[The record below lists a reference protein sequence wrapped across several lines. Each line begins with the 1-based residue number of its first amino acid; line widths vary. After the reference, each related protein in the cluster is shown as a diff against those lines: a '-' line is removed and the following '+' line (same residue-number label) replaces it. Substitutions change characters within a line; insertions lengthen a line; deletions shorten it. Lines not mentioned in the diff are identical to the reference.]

1 MEALADELIAVVTML
16 DKCKLKLIAH
26 NWCFESSKILLTN
39 NLYFLQYFVG
49 NHFVYKDQN
58 ICSELCIIFSVGGT
72 VLAGGAA
79 AFGAGVLTNNQGLR
93 DAGLTSVLAGGAL
106 KGVSTLLGKKWIVS
120 GRIADQSCYN
130 RLCIK

>member
-1 MEALADELIAVVTML
+1 M
-16 DKCKLKLIAH
+16 K
-26 NWCFESSKILLTN
+26 SKTYN
-39 NLYFLQYFVG
+39 MNFPF
-49 NHFVYKDQN
+49 
-58 ICSELCIIFSVGGT
+58 FSVGGT

-120 GRIADQSCYN
+120 VDIVDQC
-130 RLCIK
+130 